1 MASIHVDE
9 AALNAL
15 KNAFQLSFREFVNL
29 IIDKQNNIYDPREF
43 VHHQNM
49 NLPLT
54 DYYCHSSHNT
64 YLTGNQ
70 ITSESSVEMYSYVLK
85 NGCRFL
91 DLDTFDGREG
101 DKAEPI
107 ITHWHFP
114 VGDISFKDALIVI
127 KEHDSVSVYYI
138 LNELLGLIGALE
150 LSIDLPYN

>member
-1 MASIHVDE
+1 M
-9 AALNAL
+9 L
-15 KNAFQLSFREFVNL
+15 VN
-29 IIDKQNNIYDPREF
+29 
-43 VHHQNM
+43 HQNM

-54 DYYCHSSHNT
+54 DYDCHSSHNT

-127 KEHDSVSVYYI
+127 KEHAFIKSEYPVI
-138 LNELLGLIGALE
+138 LSLE
-150 LSIDLPYN
+150 SNGVPVKPIRAAVGNNFIILSAKIPYWLR